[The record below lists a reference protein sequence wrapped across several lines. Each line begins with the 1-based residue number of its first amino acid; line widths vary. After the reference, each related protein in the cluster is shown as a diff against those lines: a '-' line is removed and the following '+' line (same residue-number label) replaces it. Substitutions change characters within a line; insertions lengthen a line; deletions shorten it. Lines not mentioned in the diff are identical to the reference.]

1 MSRSMPDDD
10 ATRRWP
16 RGVRILVLLVVIAV
30 VVVVLFTWV
39 FPWVEELTQNPT
51 IGSQLLRRP
60 R

>member
-1 MSRSMPDDD
+1 MSRSTPDDD

-16 RGVRILVLLVVIAV
+16 RWIRVLVLLVVIAV
-30 VVVVLFTWV
+30 SVVVLFTWV
-39 FPWVEELTQNPT
+39 FPWVEELTQDPT

>member
-1 MSRSMPDDD
+1 MSRSTPEDG

-16 RGVRILVLLVVIAV
+16 RWVRVLVLLVVIAV
-30 VVVVLFTWV
+30 SVVVLFTWV
-39 FPWVEELTQNPT
+39 FPWVEELTQDPT

>member
-30 VVVVLFTWV
+30 SVVVLFTWV
-39 FPWVEELTQNPT
+39 FPWVEELTQDPT